1 MKHPDSTYLELRQQ
15 TLEQEMSRST
25 DEATIRHLKLRKLYL
40 EDELEELR
48 LQYLKLERPH

>member
-48 LQYLKLERPH
+48 LQCLKLERPH

>member
-15 TLEQEMSRST
+15 TLEQEMSRSI

-48 LQYLKLERPH
+48 LQCLKLERPH